1 MCKLVWFHGRFGG
14 HVSGT
19 GCASVAR
26 LMRLL
31 RRPGREI
38 QWSPEDRN
46 IPDESRGCLPETPAL
61 KNPVG
66 QRLPAVNSREV
77 SS

>member
-1 MCKLVWFHGRFGG
+1 MCKLVGFHGRFGG
-14 HVSGT
+14 HVSGA
-19 GCASVAR
+19 GCTAVGG

-38 QWSPEDRN
+38 ERSPEDRN
-46 IPDESRGCLPETPAL
+46 IPEESRGCLPESPAL
-61 KNPVG
+61 KNLVG
-66 QRLPAVNSREV
+66 QPLPAVSSPQV